1 MSDVVDGVV
10 WVASEAKAKAAKG
23 DSDPHP
29 TTPPTT
35 TAPNASDDKRGVQV
49 SSFFF
54 IYLLY
59 KFHL

>member
-10 WVASEAKAKAAKG
+10 WVASEAKAKADKG

-35 TAPNASDDKRGVQV
+35 APNASDDERGVQV